1 MKGLS
6 VTKIV
11 NEVKFEGVLGELEA
25 KKLFQR
31 QTFSK
36 DLRQTLVCMR
46 KREIRESFNFY
57 FPAVVF

>member
-11 NEVKFEGVLGELEA
+11 NEIKFEGVWGELEA